1 MRGFFFWSE
10 AVTDRDTV
18 PAPHDP
24 EYFREKAREMLKQ
37 ADQAITEEDRQA
49 FRALA
54 EQYEQLAKVAVRPH
68 I

>member
-1 MRGFFFWSE
+1 VIDE
-10 AVTDRDTV
+10 AKA

-24 EYFREKAREMLKQ
+24 DYFREKAREMLKQ
-37 ADQAITEEDRQA
+37 ADQAITEEDRQT

-68 I
+68 L

>member
-1 MRGFFFWSE
+1 
-10 AVTDRDTV
+10 V

-37 ADQAITEEDRQA
+37 ADQAITEEDRQT

-54 EQYEQLAKVAVRPH
+54 AQYEQLAKVAVRPH

>member
-1 MRGFFFWSE
+1 M
-10 AVTDRDTV
+10 TDKETQ
-18 PAPHDP
+18 PAPHEPD
-24 EYFREKAREMLKQ
+24 YFREKAREMLKQ
-37 ADQAITEEDRQA
+37 ADQAITEEDRQT

>member
-1 MRGFFFWSE
+1 VS
-10 AVTDRDTV
+10 DTQA
-18 PAPHDP
+18 APHEP
-24 EYFREKAREMLKQ
+24 EYFREKARQMLKQ
-37 ADQAITEEDRQA
+37 AEQAVTEDDRQA

>member
-1 MRGFFFWSE
+1 
-10 AVTDRDTV
+10 VTDKDTA

-24 EYFREKAREMLKQ
+24 DYFREKAREMLKQ
-37 ADQAITEEDRQA
+37 ADQAITEDDRQA

-68 I
+68 L